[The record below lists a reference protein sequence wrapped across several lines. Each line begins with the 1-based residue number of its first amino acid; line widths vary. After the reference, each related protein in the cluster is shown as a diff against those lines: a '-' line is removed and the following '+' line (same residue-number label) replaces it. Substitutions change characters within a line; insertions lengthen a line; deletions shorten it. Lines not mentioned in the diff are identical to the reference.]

1 MHVLILRLAA
11 GDEQQEHEQQQCD
24 HRQHNRPMEHAGNLR
39 FLRFPL
45 SLDGC
50 SLCVRKAHQQQG
62 VRRVRIEL
70 IELPAFLCRILL
82 GVVAVTVRLLIV
94 NRKRIAVVH
103 SHVGLHIAA
112 RPCDHVKRRFFCRGF
127 GQRVIADRFIAH
139 TAEIVP
145 CKICMLSAELRSIHA
160 ILKRIRHLSTHY
172 AELLTH
178 VVRVGKI
185 ALKAIDHVASVIG
198 RKIRYRVLGE
208 KQRACEAPHNARKR
222 DELRCRTA

>member
-1 MHVLILRLAA
+1 MHLLVLRAA
-11 GDEQQEHEQQQCD
+11 SGDEQKINEQQQRDC
-24 HRQHNRPMEHAGNLR
+24 RQHDGLIDYAGNLR

-82 GVVAVTVRLLIV
+82 GVVAVTVRFLIV
-94 NRKRIAVVH
+94 NRKRIAVGN
-103 SHVGLHIAA
+103 SHVGFYIAT
-112 RPCDHVKRRFFCRGF
+112 RPSDHVKRRIFCLGF
-127 GQRVIADRFIAH
+127 GQRIIANRFIAH

-172 AELLTH
+172 TELLTH

-185 ALKAIDHVASVIG
+185 ALKAIDHVASVID

-208 KQRACEAPHNARKR
+208 KQCARKAPHNAHKR

>member
-1 MHVLILRLAA
+1 MHVLVLRLAA

-24 HRQHNRPMEHAGNLR
+24 HRQHNHPMEHAGNLR

-82 GVVAVTVRLLIV
+82 GVVAVTVRFLIV

-139 TAEIVP
+139 SAKIVSRKIRMLPAEFRCV
-145 CKICMLSAELRSIHA
+145 HA
-160 ILKRIRHLSTHY
+160 ILKRIRHFSTHY
-172 AELLTH
+172 AELLMH
-178 VVRVGKI
+178 IGRVGKI
-185 ALKAIDHVASVIG
+185 ALKAIDHLVKAVRG
-198 RKIRYRVLGE
+198 KICYRVLNE
-208 KQRACEAPHNARKR
+208 KQCTCKAPHNARKR